1 MNVPQPGRSPELWP
15 GISKIKNEEGEAKRG
30 DTMKE
35 RLKAGYEITT
45 GALALFAVSLA
56 VLDMTRGLN
65 QWQRIADNI
74 VLAVFIIDYIVRLFA
89 SGNKREFVKHNIF
102 DLIAIIPFSSFFR
115 AFRIARLA
123 RLMKIAKI
131 SKFFKLAAYS
141 LRLVNRAKIFFD
153 TNGFKYVL
161 ALSCV
166 LVAVGGV
173 LIHFAEG
180 MDLSDGLW
188 WAFVTTTTVG
198 YGDISPST
206 GAGRAIAIVLMITG
220 IGLLGTLTSTITSF
234 FLNLKAEKP
243 THRDE
248 VLSLVLSQLEDLDN
262 LSNEDIDR
270 ICEILQTF
278 KKE

>member
-1 MNVPQPGRSPELWP
+1 M
-15 GISKIKNEEGEAKRG
+15 
-30 DTMKE
+30 
-35 RLKAGYEITT
+35 
-45 GALALFAVSLA
+45 
-56 VLDMTRGLN
+56 
-65 QWQRIADNI
+65 
-74 VLAVFIIDYIVRLFA
+74 
-89 SGNKREFVKHNIF
+89 
-102 DLIAIIPFSSFFR
+102 
-115 AFRIARLA
+115 
-123 RLMKIAKI
+123 
-131 SKFFKLAAYS
+131 
-141 LRLVNRAKIFFD
+141 
-153 TNGFKYVL
+153 
-161 ALSCV
+161 
-166 LVAVGGV
+166 AVGGI

-180 MDLSDGLW
+180 MELSDGLW

-248 VLSLVLSQLEDLDN
+248 VLGLVLSQLEDLEN